1 MRAGVHRDT
10 LADSLRGAD
19 SVWLYAPADL
29 GWDAAQSLAAL
40 GGRAHVA
47 RDLDELLAGLGAE
60 LRAGD
65 HALLMSNGGF
75 GGLHERLLAALGARA
90 AHA

>member
-1 MRAGVHRDT
+1 MRPPTSAGTR
-10 LADSLRGAD
+10 
-19 SVWLYAPADL
+19 PAHWQ
-29 GWDAAQSLAAL
+29 GSA
-40 GGRAHVA
+40 RARTSPGTSKRCSRA
-47 RDLDELLAGLGAE
+47 STGE

-90 AHA
+90 RKQSSRA